1 MKKLNITITAPD
13 VNIIAKVL
21 KKLLKKYPGME
32 MEVSYDDESVK
43 KSIENQDE
51 KY

>member
-13 VNIIAKVL
+13 VDIIAKVL

-43 KSIENQDE
+43 KIVENQE
-51 KY
+51 KQ